1 MYLSDMHTHSI
12 ASGHGT
18 GCTISEMAK
27 AASAKGLK
35 LLGITDH
42 GPATLAAGTPSYF
55 RSLTFSPRK
64 RFGLEMF
71 YGIELNILDKEGH
84 TDLDEELLSRL
95 DYAIA
100 SIHAC
105 NSEKS

>member
-35 LLGITDH
+35 RITVRPH
-42 GPATLAAGTPSYF
+42 WQP
-55 RSLTFSPRK
+55 
-64 RFGLEMF
+64 
-71 YGIELNILDKEGH
+71 
-84 TDLDEELLSRL
+84 ELLRTS
-95 DYAIA
+95 AA
-100 SIHAC
+100 
-105 NSEKS
+105 

>member
-35 LLGITDH
+35 LLGITVRPH
-42 GPATLAAGTPSYF
+42 WQP
-55 RSLTFSPRK
+55 
-64 RFGLEMF
+64 
-71 YGIELNILDKEGH
+71 
-84 TDLDEELLSRL
+84 ELLRTS
-95 DYAIA
+95 AA
-100 SIHAC
+100 
-105 NSEKS
+105 

>member
-35 LLGITDH
+35 LLGKMCIRDSLY
-42 GPATLAAGTPSYF
+42 PVLFYLIYF
-55 RSLTFSPRK
+55 
-64 RFGLEMF
+64 
-71 YGIELNILDKEGH
+71 Y
-84 TDLDEELLSRL
+84 LL
-95 DYAIA
+95 
-100 SIHAC
+100 
-105 NSEKS
+105 